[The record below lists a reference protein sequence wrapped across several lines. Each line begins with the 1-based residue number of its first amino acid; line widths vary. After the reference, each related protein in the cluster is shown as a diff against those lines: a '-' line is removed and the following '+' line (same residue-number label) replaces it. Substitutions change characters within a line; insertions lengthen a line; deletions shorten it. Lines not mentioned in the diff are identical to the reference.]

1 MTRFIFLAVGSS
13 VCTVLGSDQFYGWD
27 MIGLGSMS
35 EGNWD
40 MIGLGSM
47 SEGPD
52 AGPVKGIIQGT
63 IPKSSLPSDSGS
75 LQLCN
80 RI

>member
-35 EGNWD
+35 EGPN
-40 MIGLGSM
+40 
-47 SEGPD
+47 
-52 AGPVKGIIQGT
+52 AGPVKGMIQGT
-63 IPKSSLPSDSGS
+63 IPKSSLPSGGGS
-75 LQLCN
+75 MLL
-80 RI
+80 

>member
-35 EGNWD
+35 EGPNA
-40 MIGLGSM
+40 GL
-47 SEGPD
+47 
-52 AGPVKGIIQGT
+52 VKRIIQGT
-63 IPKSSLPSDSGS
+63 IPKSSLPSDGGS
-75 LQLCN
+75 VLL
-80 RI
+80 